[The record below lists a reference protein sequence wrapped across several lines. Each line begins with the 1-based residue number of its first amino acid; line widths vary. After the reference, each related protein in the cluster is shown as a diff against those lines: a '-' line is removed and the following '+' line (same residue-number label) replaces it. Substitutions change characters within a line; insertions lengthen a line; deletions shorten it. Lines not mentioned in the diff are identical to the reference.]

1 MNITEQLKQVDAM
14 VTQGNIANA
23 VKDFFAENASTS
35 DYGQVNTSNKQEMI
49 EKMEGFLNAI
59 ANVNGITFH
68 QSVLQDKLSFSE
80 FTFDFAM
87 KDGSS
92 IFWHEIIKRQWNEA
106 GKIIREEYFD
116 AKN

>member
-1 MNITEQLKQVDAM
+1 M
-14 VTQGNIANA
+14 VTQGNIVNA
-23 VKDFFAENASTS
+23 VRDFFAEDATTS
-35 DYGQVNTSNKQEMI
+35 DYGKVNTSNKAQML

-68 QSVLQDKLSFSE
+68 QSVLQEQLSFSE

-87 KDGSS
+87 KDGSN
-92 IFWHEIIKRQWNEA
+92 IFWHEIIKRQWNDA
-106 GKIIREEYFD
+106 GEIIREEYFD